1 MSPVFRFR
9 SFEEAEQAL
18 WCFEPDE
25 SYWKR
30 VSRLWGSGQGF
41 AARKCRRGIFRY
53 RTIQE
58 ANREDDE
65 WIISNAVSG
74 S

>member
-1 MSPVFRFR
+1 MSPVFRFKT
-9 SFEEAEQAL
+9 FEEAEQAL

-25 SYWKR
+25 AYWER
-30 VSRLWGSGQGF
+30 VRRLWALGDRL
-41 AARKCRRGIFRY
+41 ATRRYPRGVFRY
-53 RTIQE
+53 RTVEE
-58 ANREDDE
+58 ANREADR